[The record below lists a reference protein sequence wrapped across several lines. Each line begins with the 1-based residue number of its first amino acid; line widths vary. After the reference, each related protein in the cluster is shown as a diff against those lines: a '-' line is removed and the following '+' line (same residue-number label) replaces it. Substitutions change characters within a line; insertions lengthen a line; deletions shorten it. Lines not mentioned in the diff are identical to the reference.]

1 MEDILTET
9 VAILAACLLIA
20 AATAAFLMFRPS
32 RRRHR
37 RHRRHTRRPQID
49 LFDPAGSAEPDA

>member
-1 MEDILTET
+1 MTDT

-20 AATAAFLMFRPS
+20 GATAAFLMFRPS

-37 RHRRHTRRPQID
+37 RHKRHGRRPRID
-49 LFDPAGSAEPDA
+49 LFDPSRSAAEPDA